1 VQESFVF
8 VDSNVKDYSMLVG
21 GVRSGVEVVILS
33 SDQDGLMQITD
44 TLTCHDE
51 LDRIHIVSHGN
62 QAELLLGNI
71 ALNPESLPYYYL
83 ALQSWRNALSKGAEI
98 FLYGCNVAQGM
109 IGQQFIGQLGAI
121 VQANI
126 AASVDLT
133 GAAALGGNWSLSFHY
148 GKISG
153 HPVFAQSTLDAYNS
167 TLAIETISFSEDEL
181 TKEPLSSYTKKTND
195 YGNIIIKGTD
205 TDIEKDFSSLEE
217 LINPAGLY
225 NASYQF
231 GSGFSTGIGLND
243 GTSKISTGTWFVF
256 ATEKGNEFDLASLQM
271 TEGFKFFDLML
282 AIGVRDGVIV
292 AKEEFKLAQ
301 GETKQ
306 TIKMPSEFDNV
317 DEVAIRQITSGYYDN
332 GLPGQDGVLYEAFNF
347 QPSPATIT
355 SATYDA
361 SINTLI
367 VTGTH
372 MIATDGA
379 ANDIEVT
386 KLTIIGQGGV
396 AYTLT
401 TSNVELTSSS
411 GFAVMLNAADQMVIE
426 GLLNRNGAIAVDST
440 TFQIVAEADWNP
452 AQSGNAAATSNT
464 IAVSNVQTPA
474 ISSATYNAST
484 GVLTVTGSN
493 LVKASGT
500 SNDVDVSK
508 FTFTGEGGVTYTLTN
523 SSDVEITSGTVFSVT
538 LSSTDKAAVNQI
550 INKNGTSSTSATTYN
565 LAVAD
570 DWNTVIG
577 NANISDATGNG
588 ITVSNVAAPAITS
601 ATYDANTGALVV
613 MGAGFL
619 SLSGAA
625 NDIDVSKFT
634 FTGEGGMT
642 YTLTDSADVEIIS
655 GTAFTIILSSTDK
668 TAVNLLL
675 NKAGTAS
682 TDATIYN
689 LAAAEDWASGA
700 DVATIVT
707 DTVANSITVSVPP
720 TSSGGQNTDSIVSF
734 TVDGSTITQKTQSN
748 GTIITTVPTILATRI
763 EDPNSLFSQY
773 ADIPVNKHLIISLPE
788 DTGLKVLGKRQ
799 SLNRE
804 EGSDQLIEQINALID
819 VDSVA
824 QEIVNHVQNFVA
836 TLPDEDL
843 INVQVITPSR
853 DTDLIPEL
861 PIMVTGFP
869 AIDSDKQA
877 LVIDARN
884 LPSNAVL
891 RLDHIPFAT
900 IIGAVRVT
908 GGDGENCVVGDEHH
922 QYIVLGAADDTLSGG
937 GGNDTIGSLGG
948 NDGTSGDAGSDIVF
962 GGSGNDLL
970 SGGTGNDQLN
980 GGLGFDSS
988 IQGGQL
994 SDYQV
999 TIQGNAITLTQDN
1012 GEVDTLTDVELI
1024 HFASG
1029 LNLAIAYSEVEAIA
1043 HHLAKNWLGRDL
1055 TAVEGSAVQNWIGAT
1070 TDDILTVFRS
1080 LPEAVAFQGKPND
1093 ELLANLETNSYIIQL
1108 DPLGDWMYGDENN
1121 QGYLPLGLA
1130 MNADGGTGFDVLHML
1145 GSRDDVHLEFV
1156 DNRLELTR
1164 LNDGAMLSLKNAET
1178 IVFDSGET
1186 VAIAHNQTEEILA
1199 RLVHSFFNRD
1209 ATVEEWQLG
1218 QKALDDQASHESIL
1232 AWFKQHAPMDG
1243 LSDATYIDVIYQNT
1257 LGRVPN
1263 NSELTRHLSQLEDHQ
1278 ISREW
1283 FAVEIAESSEAA
1295 AQLIG
1300 SVMLQEGWV

>member
-1 VQESFVF
+1 MASLQISGREKAIVF
-8 VDSNVKDYSMLVG
+8 VDSNVKDYSMLLA
-21 GVRSGVEVVILS
+21 GVNSGVEVVILS

-44 TLTCHDE
+44 TLACHNE

-71 ALNPESLPYYYL
+71 ALNPESLPYYHR
-83 ALQSWRNALSKGAEI
+83 ALQSWRNALSKEAEI

-133 GAAALGGNWSLSFHY
+133 GAARLGGNWSLSFHY
-148 GKISG
+148 GQISG
-153 HPVFAQSTLDAYNS
+153 HPVFAQNTLDAYNS
-167 TLAIETISFSEDEL
+167 TLAIETISFLEDEL
-181 TKEPLSSYTKKTND
+181 VREPLPSYTKGTND

-231 GSGFSTGIGLND
+231 GPGFSTGIGLND
-243 GTSKISTGTWFVF
+243 GTNRISTGTWFVF
-256 ATEKGNEFDLASLQM
+256 ATEKGNEFDLVSLQM

-282 AIGVRDGVIV
+282 AIGLHDGVIV

-306 TIKMPSEFDNV
+306 TIKMSSEFDNV

-355 SATYDA
+355 SVTYDA

-372 MIATDGA
+372 MIATGGA

-401 TSNVELTSSS
+401 TPNVELTSSS

-426 GLLNRNGAIAVDST
+426 GLLNRNGVIAVDST
-440 TFQIVAEADWNP
+440 AFQIVAQADWNP
-452 AQSGNAAATSNT
+452 AQSGNADATSNT
-464 IAVSNVQTPA
+464 IAVSNVQTPT

-500 SNDVDVSK
+500 ANDIDVSK

-523 SSDVEITSGTVFSVT
+523 SSDVEITSGIAFSVI
-538 LSSTDKAAVNQI
+538 LSSADKAAINQI
-550 INKNGTSSTSATTYN
+550 INKNGASSTSATTYN
-565 LAVAD
+565 LAAAD

-577 NANISDATGNG
+577 NTNISDATGNG
-588 ITVSNVAAPAITS
+588 ITVSNVAVPAITS
-601 ATYDANTGALVV
+601 VAYDASTGALVV
-613 MGAGFL
+613 TGTSFL
-619 SLSGAA
+619 SLSGTA

-634 FTGEGGMT
+634 FTGEGGVT
-642 YTLTDSADVEIIS
+642 YTLTDSADVEITS
-655 GTAFTIILSSTDK
+655 GTAFTVVLSSMDRTV
-668 TAVNLLL
+668 VNLLL
-675 NKAGTAS
+675 NKNGTTS
-682 TDATIYN
+682 IDATIYN
-689 LAAAEDWASGA
+689 LVAVEDWARGA
-700 DVATIVT
+700 DPATVVMDKVT
-707 DTVANSITVSVPP
+707 NSITVTAV
-720 TSSGGQNTDSIVSF
+720 SSSDISF
-734 TVDGSTITQKTQSN
+734 VVDGSTVIQKKQPD
-748 GTIITTVPTILATRI
+748 GTIITTVPAILATRI

-788 DTGLKVLGKRQ
+788 NAGLKVLGKEQ
-799 SLNRE
+799 SLSHN
-804 EGSDQLIEQINALID
+804 EGRDQLIEQLNALID

-824 QEIVNHVQNFVA
+824 QKTVNHVQKFVA
-836 TLPDEDL
+836 ALSDEDL
-843 INVQVITPSR
+843 IDAQVITPSS
-853 DTDLIPEL
+853 DTDLISKL
-861 PIMVTGFP
+861 PIRVAGFP
-869 AIDSDKQA
+869 VIDSDKQA
-877 LVIDARN
+877 LVIDARD

-891 RLDHIPFAT
+891 RIDHIAFAS
-900 IIGAVRVT
+900 IIGAVHVI
-908 GGDGENCVVGDEHH
+908 GGDGENCVVGDEHD
-922 QYIVLGAADDTLSGG
+922 QFIVLGAADDTLFGG
-937 GGNDTIGSLGG
+937 DGNDTIGSLSG
-948 NDGTSGDAGSDIVF
+948 NDQTSGDAGSDIVF
-962 GGSGNDLL
+962 GSSGNDLL

-980 GGLGFDSS
+980 GGLGFDSV
-988 IQGGQL
+988 IQEGQL

-999 TIQGNAITLTQDN
+999 AIQGNAITLTQDN

-1024 HFASG
+1024 RFANGPS
-1029 LNLAIAYSEVEAIA
+1029 LAIAYSEVEAVA
-1043 HHLAKNWLGRDL
+1043 HDLAKTWLGRDL
-1055 TAVEGSAVQNWIGAT
+1055 TVAEGSAVQNRIGVT
-1070 TDDILTVFRS
+1070 TDDILTAFRS
-1080 LPEAVAFQGKPND
+1080 LPGAVAFQDKTSD
-1093 ELLANLETNSYIIQL
+1093 ELLVDLETNPHIIQINAFRNL
-1108 DPLGDWMYGDENN
+1108 MCGDENN

-1130 MNADGGTGFDVLHML
+1130 MNADGGTGFDVLRIS

-1164 LNDGAMLSLKNAET
+1164 LNDGAMLSLKNAEA
-1178 IVFDSGET
+1178 IAFDSGET
-1186 VAIAHNQTEEILA
+1186 VVIAHNQTEEILA

-1218 QKALDDQASHESIL
+1218 QKVLNDQVSHENIL
-1232 AWFKQHAPMDG
+1232 TWFKQHAPMDG
-1243 LSDATYIDVIYQNT
+1243 LPDATYIDVIYQNT
-1257 LGRVPN
+1257 LGRAPN
-1263 NSELTRHLSQLEDHQ
+1263 NNELTQHVFRLENHQ

-1300 SVMLQEGWV
+1300 SVMLPEGWI